1 MGTITISI
9 TIIAISAIA
18 GCGILANSLR
28 HRRKELNEATI
39 AYSKVLAEKERMEV
53 FLDKS
58 RVELKDMSTE
68 LSDVSNAANSILEQ
82 RDEWKVRAQ
91 AAEKRLRFAHQRHP
105 KTKALLPMGT
115 NPDGTK
121 V

>member
-1 MGTITISI
+1 MGTITIAI
-9 TIIAISAIA
+9 TVIAISAIA

-28 HRRKELNEATI
+28 HRRKELNEATLTN
-39 AYSKVLAEKERMEV
+39 SKLLAEKEKVEV
-53 FLDKS
+53 LLDKA

-105 KTKALLPMGT
+105 KTKALLPMGV
-115 NPDGTK
+115 NQDGSK

>member
-1 MGTITISI
+1 MGTMTIAI

-28 HRRKELNEATI
+28 HRRKELNEAAIT
-39 AYSKVLAEKERMEV
+39 YSKLLAEKEKVEV
-53 FLDKS
+53 LLEKARKELAEVTKS
-58 RVELKDMSTE
+58 RYVLED
-68 LSDVSNAANSILEQ
+68 NYANLEKIAIAEGQ
-82 RDEWKVRAQ
+82 RRLD
-91 AAEKRLRFAHQRHP
+91 AEKRLRFAHQRHP

-115 NPDGTK
+115 NPDGTN

>member
-39 AYSKVLAEKERMEV
+39 AYSKVLAEKEKVDVLIYKARKEMGDA
-53 FLDKS
+53 LTA
-58 RVELKDMSTE
+58 VELAK
-68 LSDVSNAANSILEQ
+68 EQ
-82 RDEWKVRAQ
+82 RDEWKVQ
-91 AAEKRLRFAHQRHP
+91 AYQVADRLRNAHQRHP

>member
-39 AYSKVLAEKERMEV
+39 AYSKVLAEKEKVDVLIYKARKELTGAEDV
-53 FLDKS
+53 LETWKDKYALIK
-58 RVELKDMSTE
+58 RTAHKE
-68 LSDVSNAANSILEQ
+68 EQ
-82 RDEWKVRAQ
+82 RRLD
-91 AAEKRLRFAHQRHP
+91 AEKRLRFAHQRHP
-105 KTKALLPMGT
+105 KTKAL
-115 NPDGTK
+115 
-121 V
+121 